1 MTILAPNQ
9 VADCQS
15 PYSVSKALGGT
26 AERLNSGASSAPIR
40 ETSSAIYHVIEGQ
53 GYSTV
58 DDQKYEWKQGDTF
71 AVPSW
76 CKYQH
81 FASGGATVYLYRCD
95 DFPMLDRLG
104 FHRVEGVD
112 LESFVSE

>member
-1 MTILAPNQ
+1 MITLASHQ
-9 VADCQS
+9 VADCHS
-15 PYSVSKALGGT
+15 PYSVSKALGGA
-26 AERLNSGASSAPIR
+26 AERLNSGESSVSIR

-53 GYSTV
+53 GYSTI

-81 FASGGATVYLYRCD
+81 SALGPDTVYLYRCD

-112 LESFVSE
+112 PESLVSQ